1 MPEKEKANIILFSGD
16 LDKALAA
23 FIIATTA
30 ASMGMEVNMFFT
42 FWGLNVIKKNEGRL
56 KSKGFR
62 LWMLNLLNRGGTKRL
77 ALSKLHMFG
86 MGTSMM
92 KALLKENKFPS
103 IEELIALAK
112 KLGVKMTACTTTC
125 GVMGLD
131 ESGFRPEVDTLAG
144 AATFLGDAR
153 KAKINLFI

>member
-1 MPEKEKANIILFSGD
+1 MAEKEKANIILFSGD

-42 FWGLNVIKKNEGRL
+42 FWGLNVIKKNEGSL
-56 KSKGFR
+56 KSKGLR
-62 LWMLNLLNRGGTKRL
+62 RWMLNILNRGGTKRL
-77 ALSKLHMFG
+77 TLSKLNMFG
-86 MGTSMM
+86 MGTAMM
-92 KALLKENKFPS
+92 KGMMKDSKMPS
-103 IEELIALAK
+103 IDELIALAK
-112 KLGVKMTACTTTC
+112 RLGVKMIACTTTC
-125 GVMGLD
+125 GLMGLD
-131 ESGFRPEVDTLAG
+131 EVSFRPEVEMLAG